1 VSRDHGLGGLAV
13 SAGYLA
19 ALSSGPLRDHGGADP
34 ALNLGDA
41 VCRESGVYL
50 LLDSPPGLRRAA
62 LEGRRTLR
70 SRWRRRV
77 LRLAG

>member
-19 ALSSGPLRDHGGADP
+19 ALSSGPLRDHGGKDP
-34 ALNLGDA
+34 PLNHRDA
-41 VCRESGVYL
+41 VCGESGVYL

-62 LEGRRTLR
+62 LERRRTLWCR
-70 SRWRRRV
+70 RRRRV